1 MTQHD
6 PELKARLAREAV
18 RRGQKIRR
26 RRRRPRLGLSVAAVT
41 VAAAAAVAVGLAA
54 SAGHAPR
61 STVLVSPQTRTS
73 TSPSTSLP
81 QGPTPAGPAIGTC
94 QAHDLAATLTQEGA
108 ASGHVQYR
116 VALTAA
122 GTHACRLDG
131 YAQVTA
137 VDVAGGPVAV
147 TNPSGHVMPLSS
159 TPLTPGHGNYL
170 IPEPPSPSKV
180 QVAPGQSASFDF
192 TYEDNPVGAQTTCP
206 DVSRLQI
213 QLPGDGSPIVVQ
225 PTPALPSVCDS
236 FQVEAIVKAS
246 SISTGS

>member
-137 VDVAGGPVAV
+137 VDVAGGP
-147 TNPSGHVMPLSS
+147 LSS

-236 FQVEAIVKAS
+236 FQVEAIVKTS